1 MTQKVYDILTK
12 PKVIRAQIR
21 KAEAEREGLR
31 LSMLPPAIRYDIDK
45 VQTSPQDPFV
55 QYAARFEEIE
65 RRIALLQIDYLNAQ
79 DDVVSLANK
88 LEEPQSTIITL
99 RFVSGM
105 DFNEISKSIHM
116 SERNMFR
123 HYRKGTEE
131 LNKICQ

>member
-105 DFNEISKSIHM
+105 DFN
-116 SERNMFR
+116 
-123 HYRKGTEE
+123 
-131 LNKICQ
+131 